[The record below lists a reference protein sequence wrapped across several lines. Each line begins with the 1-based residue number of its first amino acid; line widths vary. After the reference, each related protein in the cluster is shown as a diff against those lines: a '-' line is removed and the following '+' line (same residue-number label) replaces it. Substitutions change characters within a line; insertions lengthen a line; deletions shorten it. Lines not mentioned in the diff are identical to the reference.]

1 MEISLPPPTGI
12 RPEIDSLENDQTIRS
27 FDWEGGRLESR
38 FMSTNAAGPQPEKTD
53 PGEEWVDLIDEE
65 NRVIGRKTRREIRT
79 QNLLHRGVGIICFN
93 PDGDVYV
100 HRRTETK
107 DVFPGMYDM
116 FVGGVVASGEA
127 YETAAARE
135 ILEEL
140 GIDGP
145 SPEYL
150 FSHLYEGPRNRSWIQ
165 VFRAVWDGPIVHQ
178 EEEIAW
184 GTWLPGAE
192 LESWAEAHSIVPDGL
207 EVFEHYLEWLKNSS

>member
-1 MEISLPPPTGI
+1 
-12 RPEIDSLENDQTIRS
+12 
-27 FDWEGGRLESR
+27 
-38 FMSTNAAGPQPEKTD
+38 MSAKYPD

-79 QNLLHRGVGIICFN
+79 QNLLHRGVGIICVN
-93 PDGDVYV
+93 PAGEVYV

-116 FVGGVVASGEA
+116 FVGGVVASGES

-140 GIDGP
+140 GVHEP
-145 SPEYL
+145 APEYL
-150 FSHLYEGPRNRSWIQ
+150 FSHLYEGSENRSWIQ
-165 VFRAVWDGPIVHQ
+165 VFRVVWDGPIVHQ

-184 GTWLPGAE
+184 GAWLPGAE
-192 LESWAEAHSIVPDGL
+192 LESWARSHPIVPDGM
-207 EVFEHYLEWLKNSS
+207 EVFEHYLDWLRTGKRRAEE